1 MVRDGIAAAFVVIV
15 LSVVPLLPIAVFV
28 AAVRRGEGAR
38 TAGWKSVFTA
48 LALVAWMALSS
59 RLALSGFLLDF
70 GGKPPRFS
78 RLVGGILLGTVL
90 LGSSPFARRL
100 ARALPMAALVGFQLF
115 RLPVELVL
123 NALHHQGRVPIQMTF
138 EGWNFDIL
146 TGLSAPL
153 VAALAHQRRL
163 PRAVLALWNF
173 GAFLLLATI
182 VTLANLSSPA
192 LNLFPEPPTATL
204 ATAPFI
210 WLPVVLVPAA
220 LLGHLLVL
228 RKLLQR

>member
-28 AAVRRGEGAR
+28 GALRRGEGGR
-38 TAGWKSVFTA
+38 IAGWKGVFTG
-48 LALVAWMALSS
+48 LALVAWMALTVK
-59 RLALSGFLLDF
+59 LALSGFLLDF
-70 GGKPPRFS
+70 SGKPPRFA
-78 RLVGGILLGTVL
+78 RLVGGVTLVTVI
-90 LGSSPFARRL
+90 LGSSPFAGRL
-100 ARALPMAALVGFQLF
+100 VRALPVAPLVGFQFF

-123 NALHHQGRVPIQMTF
+123 NGLHHQGRVPIQMTF

-153 VAALAHQRRL
+153 VALLAYSRKL
-163 PRAVLALWNF
+163 PRPALALWNL
-173 GAFLLLATI
+173 GGFLLLATI

-192 LNLFPEPPTATL
+192 INLFREPPTATL

-210 WLPVVLVPAA
+210 WLPAILVQAA